1 MEELIKYEEPVL
13 EASSCH
19 VDKACYKAKIKTEN
33 SLEPLMPYLNAAV
46 RIMFYDPEEP
56 VIIFKL
62 GGYKVAVRPNELAL
76 AVVPDL
82 IEGREAMLSTVDY
95 LNDLWKRRE
104 SITPNHRGR
113 KRPQA
118 FDIYKLLP
126 KTNCKACSEP
136 SCLAFATKLALAEL
150 DIESCAPLNGDMA
163 AKERIIKLI
172 EGE

>member
-13 EASSCH
+13 EAASCY

-33 SLEPLMPYLNAAV
+33 SLVPLMPYLNAVAK
-46 RIMFYDPEEP
+46 IIFYEPEEP
-56 VIIFKL
+56 VIVFKL

-76 AVVPDL
+76 ASVPDL
-82 IEGREAMLSTVDY
+82 IEGREAMLSTVSY

-104 SITPNHRGR
+104 SITPNHRRR
-113 KRPQA
+113 KRPNA
-118 FDIYKLLP
+118 FDIYKMLP

-136 SCLAFATKLALAEL
+136 SCLAFATKLALAEV
-150 DIESCAPLNGDMA
+150 DIDLCVPLNDDMV